1 MKIEVF
7 DEGKRVINLIFPTA
21 VLFNSLTAKITAK
34 MIDKTVNGKAEE
46 VDVDLQELT
55 EISRNIPDSA
65 ELSAMCAEI
74 RRFKRRHPD
83 FVLVEAEDSEG
94 DGVKITL

>member
-1 MKIEVF
+1 MRIEVF

-55 EISRNIPDSA
+55 EISRNIP
-65 ELSAMCAEI
+65 
-74 RRFKRRHPD
+74 
-83 FVLVEAEDSEG
+83 
-94 DGVKITL
+94 

>member
-1 MKIEVF
+1 MRIEVF

-34 MIDKTVNGKAEE
+34 MIGKTVNGKAEE

-55 EISRNIPDSA
+55 EISRHIPDSA

-83 FVLVEAEDSEG
+83 FVLVEATDSEG

>member
-7 DEGKRVINLIFPTA
+7 DEGKRVINLTFPTA
-21 VLFNSLTAKITAK
+21 LLFNPLTAKITAK
-34 MIDKTVNGKAEE
+34 MIGKTVNGKAEE
-46 VDVDLQELT
+46 VDVDLRELT
-55 EISRNIPDSA
+55 ELSRHIPDSA
-65 ELSAMCAEI
+65 ELSALCAEI

-83 FVLVEAEDSEG
+83 FVLVEAADSEG

>member
-1 MKIEVF
+1 MRIEVF

-46 VDVDLQELT
+46 MDVDLQELT

-65 ELSAMCAEI
+65 ELSAMYTEI

-83 FVLVEAEDSEG
+83 FVLVEATDSEG